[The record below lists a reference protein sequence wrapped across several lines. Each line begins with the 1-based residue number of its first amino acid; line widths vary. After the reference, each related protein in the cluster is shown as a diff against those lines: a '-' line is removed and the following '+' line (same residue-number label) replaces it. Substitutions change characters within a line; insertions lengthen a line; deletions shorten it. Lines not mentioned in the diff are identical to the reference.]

1 MVHSYVPLKGVNWDL
16 WTLSDLLPTSKYFI
30 RKCKPCSFILSA
42 FSFPFDLLHQKCNV
56 HSTPNLGVSPLGFIN
71 QRLSHL
77 TGESVGVLQRFFP
90 MTFVLSRWRRSNAGI
105 PSALI
110 KPVSKSEKIVGSALE
125 IWQIFLGTHYSGG
138 RGLLR
143 TGRGV
148 GAVDKD
154 LGIRN
159 PAEPSRL
166 SSSWWPTFS
175 PLPHSSAISSSVWSD
190 VQYVKYFTVLLENW
204 YKRNIPL
211 LPLAMYL
218 FWETIYFSNP
228 TLRSK
233 FANSSTFWPHCP
245 QLSTCWSFL
254 PVSLGGDCWLLL
266 LDIQSSSS
274 VYWSLPPKPPS
285 SLTFYSRGPKTPF
298 FALFFAPRFLLSNI
312 HYLGLLHHRNH
323 CYHGHELQDVPT
335 ANSEKTMLYEV
346 G

>member
-1 MVHSYVPLKGVNWDL
+1 MNLVWPL
-16 WTLSDLLPTSKYFI
+16 STSTYFI
-30 RKCKPCSFILSA
+30 WKSKPWSFILSA
-42 FSFPFDLLHQKCNV
+42 FAFPFDLLHQKCNI
-56 HSTPNLGVSPLGFIN
+56 HSKPNLGVFPLGFIN

-148 GAVDKD
+148 SAVDKD

-190 VQYVKYFTVLLENW
+190 VQYVKYFTVLVEIFLRNW

-211 LPLAMYL
+211 LPVAMYIL
-218 FWETIYFSNP
+218 LKPNTDSVQN
-228 TLRSK
+228 
-233 FANSSTFWPHCP
+233 FANGSTFWPHCP

-312 HYLGLLHHRNH
+312 HNLGLLHHRNH
-323 CYHGHELQDVPT
+323 CYHGHTLQDVPT
-335 ANSEKTMLYEV
+335 TNSEETMFYDV